1 MASLLLVLGL
11 SLLVPD
17 APWPQIALTIEKD
30 RSVSSDTVTICRVRA
45 ENRGSRSWPGRD
57 LAFEASALDGGIV
70 VARERGRFGLTL
82 NPRESLET
90 LIAFHGLYDRFE
102 VHPLEEGAGRSSA
115 SGRRRSG
122 SGSRGKSAGKR
133 KKH

>member
-11 SLLVPD
+11 SMLVPE

-30 RSVSSDTVTICRVRA
+30 RSVSSDTVTLCRVRA
-45 ENRGSRSWPGRD
+45 ENRGPHSWPGRA
-57 LAFEASALDGGIV
+57 LVFEASALEGGVV
-70 VARERGRFGLTL
+70 VAREKGRFGLTL

-90 LIAFHGLYDRFE
+90 LITFEGLYDRFE
-102 VHPLEEGAGRSSA
+102 VRPLEEGAGRSSA
-115 SGRRRSG
+115 SGRRK
-122 SGSRGKSAGKR
+122 SGSRGKAAGKR